1 MPSKWYQ
8 TYDNVDE
15 VIQSI
20 NTHVTPPLDREF
32 CDEVIADCKAELER
46 RKGILDELT
55 AEAQKLGL
63 GY

>member
-1 MPSKWYQ
+1 MDGDWAFDY
-8 TYDNVDE
+8 VD
-15 VIQSI
+15 SI
-20 NTHVTPPLDREF
+20 EDMNILISTATPWF
-32 CDEVIADCKAELER
+32 CDAVLAMCKAELER